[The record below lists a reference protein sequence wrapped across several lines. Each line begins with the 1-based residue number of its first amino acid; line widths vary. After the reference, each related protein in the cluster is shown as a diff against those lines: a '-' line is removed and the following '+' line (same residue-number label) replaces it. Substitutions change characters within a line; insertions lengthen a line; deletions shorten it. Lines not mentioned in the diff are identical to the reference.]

1 MGIDFFHGRPHF
13 TKSRDG
19 IIRAMVTKPKKS
31 TLIVF
36 DIGNVLLR
44 FSKERAR
51 QNFDRVEPGSGPPL
65 VHAMWNTPLGVNLEK
80 GKITGRDF
88 LRLAG
93 GPSGVR
99 MGYSPFRRAFRD
111 IFTPI
116 QANIRLLVRLSES
129 YPTALLSNTS
139 EIHWGY
145 LFKTYPALRSV
156 QWRFASHLMKGLK
169 PDPVIYKKVS
179 EKTGYAL
186 DDIVYVDD
194 HPGFVRAAKR
204 LGIRAVCFD
213 GKTPLK
219 TLFKKVGIA

>member
-1 MGIDFFHGRPHF
+1 
-13 TKSRDG
+13 
-19 IIRAMVTKPKKS
+19 MVTKSKKS

-51 QNFDRVEPGSGPPL
+51 QNFDRIEPGSGLPL
-65 VHAMWNTPLGVNLEK
+65 VHAMWNAPLGVNLEK

-99 MGYSPFRRAFRD
+99 MGYPSFCRAFQD

-116 QANIRLLVRLSES
+116 PANIRLLVRLSKT

-145 LFKTYPALRSV
+145 LFKTYPELRSV
-156 QWRFASHLMKGLK
+156 RWRFASHLMKRLK
-169 PDPVIYKKVS
+169 PDPGIYEQVA
-179 EKTGYAL
+179 EITGFAL
-186 DDIVYVDD
+186 NDIVYVDD
-194 HPGFVRAAKR
+194 HLGFVGTAKR
-204 LGIRAVCFD
+204 LGIRAVCYD

-219 TLFKKVGIA
+219 ILFKKVGIV